1 MGQTLR
7 RFWSIYKQNKLGV
20 FGLIILAVFTALA
33 ILAPV
38 LAFYPPLHT
47 GAGDALMSPSWQ
59 YPLGTDDLG
68 RDLYSETLYGARVTL
83 VISFLAVATST
94 IVGVGFGAVAGYYG
108 GFVDSTLMRVTE
120 MFLVIPPIFM
130 ALVFVALFGTSIWSV
145 VAVIAL
151 LSWPQTARLV
161 RADFLSLRE
170 RPYAKAARTTG
181 CSNFHIIFFELL
193 PNAMPTVIVN
203 MSLTQALAILIES
216 ALSFLGFG
224 DPSMVSWG
232 LMLNN
237 AQQFFRQS
245 WTMVFFPGMSIFLV
259 VLSLNLIGEGLN
271 DVLNPRRKQ

>member
-1 MGQTLR
+1 MGQTLK

-47 GAGDALMSPSWQ
+47 GAGDAFMSPSWQ

-83 VISFLAVATST
+83 VVSFLAVATST

-120 MFLVIPPIFM
+120 MFLVIPPIFL

>member
-47 GAGDALMSPSWQ
+47 GAGDAFMSPSWQ